1 MRRKILIGLMCVTF
15 SLASTGTARGGDGA
29 LKGAAAAQSYYA
41 GNGLLQRG
49 MYEAAIEE
57 YRAFLR
63 DHATHE
69 KAAVARYGL
78 AVSLVRLKRG
88 AEAVPELEALAVL
101 PSFEFAAESTYL
113 LGQCRLDAGKKEDAL
128 GRFQTVVMRHPDHA
142 LAVEAAVREAE
153 ILFELGKYVEAST
166 ACRESLRRW
175 PSANQRDRW
184 LLIAGLAESAQGN
197 TAAAAGHFAKV
208 IEDFGKGSCASQA
221 MVGLARCRRSEGKI
235 DEAIRLYQQV
245 LSAHGEAQRAEA
257 LLGMGDSLLE
267 KGDLDGAAK
276 AIDEMLAKYD
286 GGALAASG
294 MVIRGR
300 VLLANG
306 DAAQALESFAKA
318 GERSADLVEDIAYW
332 SAKCDVRQGR
342 YKEAAKRLRKAMQAV
357 PSGRLAAEMAYDRVV
372 ALLKAGDRDHA
383 LDELEAFTKHYEK
396 HPLAATAL
404 ELLAVTLHESGRY
417 DESTKACKAFA
428 GRYAAHARASSVAFV
443 AAENAFMQQQYG
455 VAAEAFR
462 SFLATHAKDDRA
474 ELAKCRL
481 GLALAFGGKP
491 DEATAFLNEAAS
503 RAESDERMLP
513 AVIALGNLYFD
524 RGEWKAAEELLQ
536 RHVRLAKGDV
546 SLDEAMLKLGLALAR
561 QGKSEEALRVFDDC
575 ARRFEKSP
583 HAVQAVFERGQV
595 LLSLKRNEEA
605 AKAFEQVLAIAPTS
619 RFVPFAKKHLGTLSL
634 QRGDFKQAELLLA
647 EVSDDGEAGLEAMYQ
662 RGLALLA
669 AADYSAAEK
678 VLRTFIERSNGR
690 PSADAARVQLV
701 VTLARQGQHDKALK
715 EAGNVDVATLPASAK
730 ATLAYEQAWCW
741 KETGKTEDAA
751 KAYRLLSDDDAAGEL
766 QFHAMLE
773 SAALESSAK
782 RPDAA
787 LAQLERLQRALKEK
801 VDRAPKGLAEEAAY
815 RIGLAQFE
823 LNRFADAAATLAQ
836 FTAAFPGSELAAS
849 ACFYAAEAFFRV
861 SKFGDA
867 AKHFEKALDGEGAKQ
882 SWGPS
887 AMLRWGDC
895 LGRLEQWGR
904 SEEVLAHYLKEN
916 ADSETWYQA
925 AFGIGWARENLGRH
939 EEAIASYRSVVERHK
954 GPTAARAQFQTGE
967 CLFAMKKYE
976 EAVRELMKVD
986 ILYDYPEWSAAAL
999 YEAGRCLEKLS
1010 KSGEARKQFETVA
1023 EKYKGTNWA
1032 ALAVKRLGEL
1042 SQVAMPGHP
1051 QG

>member
-1 MRRKILIGLMCVTF
+1 MRRRFLFGLLCFSVSCV
-15 SLASTGTARGGDGA
+15 STVPAHGGDDA
-29 LKGAAAAQSYYA
+29 SKGAASTQSYYA

-63 DHATHE
+63 DHADHE

-88 AEAVPELEALAVL
+88 AEAEPELETLAAL
-101 PSFEFAAESTYL
+101 PSFEFATESTYL

-128 GRFQTVVMRHPDHA
+128 SKFQSVVKRYPNHA

-153 ILFELGKYVEAST
+153 ILYDVGKHVEAIT
-166 ACRESLRRW
+166 ACTESLRRW

-184 LLIAGLAESAQGN
+184 LLIAGLAESAAGN
-197 TAAAAGHFAKV
+197 TAVAAGHFAKV
-208 IEDFGKGSCASQA
+208 IEEFPKGSCATQA
-221 MVGLARCRRSEGKI
+221 RVGLARCRRNEGKLE
-235 DEAIRLYQQV
+235 EAVRLYQQV
-245 LSAHGEAQRAEA
+245 LGANVDALRAEA
-257 LLGMGDSLLE
+257 LLGLGDALLE
-267 KGDLDGAAK
+267 IGDFDGAARSL
-276 AIDEMLAKYD
+276 DEMLAKYSE
-286 GGALAASG
+286 GPLVSSG
-294 MVIRGR
+294 LVTRGR
-300 VLLANG
+300 VWLAKG
-306 DAAQALESFAKA
+306 DAARALETLAKA
-318 GERSADLVEDIAYW
+318 GERSAELAEDVAYW
-332 SAKCDVRQGR
+332 SAKCEVRQEKF
-342 YKEAAKRLRKAMQAV
+342 KEAAKRLRKALQAA
-357 PSGRLAAEMAYDRVV
+357 PNKRLAAEMAYGRAV
-372 ALLKAGDRDHA
+372 ALLKAGDREKA
-383 LDELEAFTKHYEK
+383 IDELEAFPGRFEK
-396 HPLAATAL
+396 HALAANAL

-428 GRYAAHARASSVAFV
+428 ERYPGHARASSVAFV
-443 AAENAFMQQQYG
+443 VAENAFMQQQYD
-455 VAAEAFR
+455 VATGAFR
-462 SFLATHAKDDRA
+462 EYLTKFAKDEHA
-474 ELAKCRL
+474 ELARCRL

-491 DEATAFLNEAAS
+491 DEAVAFLSESAG
-503 RAESDERMLP
+503 RAESDAKMLP

-536 RHVRLAKGDV
+536 RYARLAKGDM
-546 SLDEAMLKLGLALAR
+546 SMDEAMLKLGLAMAR
-561 QGKSEEALRVFDDC
+561 QGKSEDALRTFDDC

-595 LLSLKRNEEA
+595 LTSLKRNEEA
-605 AKAFEQVLAIAPTS
+605 AKAFEQVLATGPAS
-619 RFVPFAKKHLGTLSL
+619 RFAPFAKKHLGTLSL
-634 QRGDFKQAELLLA
+634 QRGDFKQAEQLLA
-647 EVSDDGEAGLEAMYQ
+647 DVSDDGEAGLEAMYQ

-669 AADYSAAEK
+669 AADYPAAEK
-678 VLRTFIERSNGR
+678 ALRSFIERSKDG
-690 PSADAARVQLV
+690 PSSDVARVQLV
-701 VTLARQGQHDKALK
+701 VALTRQGQPDKALAEGK
-715 EAGNVDVATLPASAK
+715 KVDVTSLPASAR

-741 KETGKTEDAA
+741 KETGKTDEAL
-751 KAYRLLSDDDAAGEL
+751 KAYRNLSDDDAAGEL
-766 QFHAMLE
+766 QLHAMLE
-773 SAALESSAK
+773 AAALESVAK
-782 RPDAA
+782 KPDAA
-787 LAQLERLQRALKEK
+787 LAQLEKLQRVLKE
-801 VDRAPKGLAEEAAY
+801 RAGAAPKGLVEEATY

-836 FTAAFPGSELAAS
+836 FTAAFPGSEFAAS

-861 SKFGDA
+861 NKFGEA
-867 AKHFEKALDGEGAKQ
+867 ARHFEKALEGDRKKQ
-882 SWGPS
+882 TWGPS
-887 AMLRWGDC
+887 ALLRWGDC

-904 SEEVLAHYLKEN
+904 SEEVLARYLKEN
-916 ADSETWYQA
+916 ADAETWYQA

-939 EEAIASYRSVVERHK
+939 EEAIASYRSVVDRHK

-967 CLFAMKKYE
+967 CLFAMKKYD

-1032 ALAVKRLGEL
+1032 GLAVKRLGEL